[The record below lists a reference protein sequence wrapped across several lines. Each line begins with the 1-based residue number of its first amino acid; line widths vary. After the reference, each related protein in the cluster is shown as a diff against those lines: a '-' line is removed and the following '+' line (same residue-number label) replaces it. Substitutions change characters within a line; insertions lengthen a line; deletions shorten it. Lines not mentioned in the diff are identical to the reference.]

1 MKSKRF
7 RNLNFILHRYIGL
20 VVGIVLIVIGLTGSL
35 LVFQEEIDHFLVE
48 RQFGQVVP
56 QQQRASVESIINTV
70 KTTYS
75 DRSDFKLFSIDTLPE
90 NSTYTVQ
97 LRATDDR
104 RTEVFVDPY
113 SGKILGDRQWE
124 NTLIG
129 ITFKLHYAL
138 LAGRM
143 GEIIVGI
150 IALLLLV
157 LSITGIVLWPGLRK
171 LRSGFKIKWQA
182 HPKRVNFDIHKVAG
196 IVTAVFLGFTAFTG
210 FCWNFYD
217 VAKPAIY
224 AATLSP
230 QPPEPVSQPIA
241 GQSPLGLT
249 EILKTADAA
258 LPGGVTTYIN
268 LPTKPEEAFIVY
280 KKQPQELNKY
290 GDSAIY
296 LDQYSGKILWLQ
308 NGLEPSLGDRVL
320 NSFTPLHYGTFWGLP
335 SRILYLF
342 VGLAPLILSITG
354 YVMWWYRYRRKS
366 INQIDV
372 MGAAARQR

>member
-20 VVGIVLIVIGLTGSL
+20 VVGIILIVIGLTGSL

-56 QQQRASVESIINTV
+56 RQQRASIETIINTV

-75 DRSDFKLFSIDTLPE
+75 DRSDFKLFSIDTLPQ

-97 LRATDDR
+97 LRSTDDR

-124 NTLIG
+124 KTLIG

-138 LAGRM
+138 LAGRT

-196 IVTAVFLGFTAFTG
+196 IVTAVFLALVAFTG

-217 VAKPAIY
+217 LAKPAIY
-224 AATLSP
+224 TVTLSP
-230 QPPEPVSQPIA
+230 HPPEPVSQPIA
-241 GQSPLGLT
+241 GQSTLGLT

-258 LPGGVTTYIN
+258 LPRGVTTYIT
-268 LPTKPEEAFIVY
+268 LPGKPEAAFIVY

-296 LDQYSGKILWLQ
+296 LDQYNGKILWLQ

-366 INQIDV
+366 INQIDF